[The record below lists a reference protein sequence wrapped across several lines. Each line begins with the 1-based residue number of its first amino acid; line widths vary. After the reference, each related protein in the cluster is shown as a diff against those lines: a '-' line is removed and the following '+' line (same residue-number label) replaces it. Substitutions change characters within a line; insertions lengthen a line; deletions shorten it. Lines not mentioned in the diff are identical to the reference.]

1 MRHTVRY
8 PARSSANSPHSEG
21 GRRPPRRWL
30 VTSTVL
36 VVLVAI
42 AACSPAEE
50 GGDTGAGTSETETA
64 QAEPERADELVIGY
78 GEDGWATGEENG
90 KRFPSYPSPNANV
103 CEQLVNLTADFG
115 VEPGLATDWEFVG
128 DNTFRF
134 QLREDVEFADGEP
147 FNAEAVVHAFDYAAE
162 EPSVTGLAF
171 VDPGSTEAVDEHTV
185 EVTPEEPNRRLVEQI
200 NHPSFSVHAPGSDPL
215 EAPEDITCTGPYQV
229 VEYQPEER
237 LIVER
242 NENYRGDPAET
253 ERIEFRFLP
262 DDSSRLLALQSGEV
276 DAIAEVPRPQVSAI
290 EDMNQAE
297 VVRAPP
303 GQVILFYIAQR
314 GPDGEEKV
322 TGDADVR
329 RAIAHAIDRDA
340 YIEGVLGGEGERV
353 NHVSPPEV
361 LGDYADM
368 VEGVPYDP
376 EEAER
381 LLEEAGW
388 EMGDDGVRERDGE
401 RLVLDIVYGPD
412 RIDQPTV
419 EFVQSQLG
427 EVGIE
432 GNIRQMETAA
442 YREAI
447 NSGDYHID
455 LSSPNQNN
463 ANPAFLLNLRWYSQ
477 SYVETAEFNAPGPD
491 TEYDRI
497 IEEIHQVTDF
507 DELQRLSAEAMHELV
522 DNEVA
527 TVPLAGTY
535 RIYGMKEGIQGFE
548 AHPSGTNQTWEK
560 VYLEE

>member
-1 MRHTVRY
+1 MSYMV
-8 PARSSANSPHSEG
+8 
-21 GRRPPRRWL
+21 RRPTLPSARPSGPSPSRRRTL
-30 VTSTVL
+30 LPASA
-36 VVLVAI
+36 LVAVFLVL

-50 GGDTGAGTSETETA
+50 NGEADGQASETETA
-64 QAEPERADELVIGY
+64 ETERADELVIGY

-90 KRFPSYPSPNANV
+90 KRFPGYPSPNANV
-103 CEQLVNLTADFG
+103 CEQLVNLTRDFG

-147 FNAEAVVHAFDYAAE
+147 FNADAVVHAFDYAAE

-171 VDPGSTEAVDEHTV
+171 VDPGSTKAVDEYTV

-215 EAPEDITCTGPYQV
+215 EAPQDINCTGPYQV
-229 VEYQPEER
+229 VEYAPEEH

-262 DDSSRLLALQSGEV
+262 DDSNRLLALQSGEV
-276 DAIAEVPRPQVSAI
+276 DAIAEVPRPQVSAV
-290 EDMNQAE
+290 EDMDEAE

-314 GPDGEEKV
+314 GPDGKEKV
-322 TGDADVR
+322 TGDVDVR

-340 YIEGVLGGEGERV
+340 YIEGVLGGEAEPV

-361 LGDYADM
+361 LGEYADM

-376 EEAER
+376 EQAEQ

-419 EFVQSQLG
+419 EFVQSQLA

-432 GNIRQMETAA
+432 GNIRQLETAA
-442 YREAI
+442 YRDAI
-447 NSGDYHID
+447 DSGDYHID

-477 SYVETAEFNAPGPD
+477 SYVDTAEFNAPGPD
-491 TEYDRI
+491 TEYDRL
-497 IEEIHQVTDF
+497 IEEIHQVTDR
-507 DELQRLSAEAMHELV
+507 DELKRLSAEAMHELV

-535 RIYGMKEGIQGFE
+535 RIYGMKAGMQGFKP
-548 AHPSGTNQTWEK
+548 HPSGTNQTWES
-560 VYLEE
+560 VYLGE